1 MEDRMLL
8 KQVKKIIA
16 AVVILW
22 AAHIPFLVASED
34 SIEAVLEDYESP
46 QKLFMNVPNAQ
57 EEKNNT
63 QSQSDK
69 TAKVNATKADSV
81 QKAKIHPQ
89 DVTTPIMPQWIYSTA
104 IIETNFSDGSF
115 KKGLGTLLKNGFYLT
130 SSEVV
135 YNGKIMPKAI
145 YVKMQDDMTASLI
158 CVSKLQLK
166 AVDLDA
172 GLALL
177 KVSQSVDD
185 YCQLRPQTYYQDRI
199 FKRYGIDIFVS
210 HRNITPYVEVNY
222 PYFDEMFVFV
232 PQSMKIG
239 KVATYYDFDK
249 QKEQGYGFEISAD
262 SYEEHTY
269 GRAFY
274 DDKGVFLGMMS
285 RAGVGYV
292 PVFIERDV
300 VQDFLCN
307 AQENEIIND
316 DSVKKSCQVLGKNR
330 KRFFTDM
337 KGMANFY

>member
-1 MEDRMLL
+1 MEDLMLL
-8 KQVKKIIA
+8 KQTKKIIA
-16 AVVILW
+16 GVMVLW
-22 AAHIPFLVASED
+22 IAYIPFLIASED
-34 SIEAVLEDYESP
+34 SVEAVLEDYESP
-46 QKLFMNVPNAQ
+46 QKLFMNIPNAQ
-57 EEKNNT
+57 EVENT
-63 QSQSDK
+63 QSQSNEA
-69 TAKVNATKADSV
+69 AKVNSSKTDSV
-81 QKAKIHPQ
+81 QKTKMRPRDIA
-89 DVTTPIMPQWIYSTA
+89 TPVVPQWIYSTA

-115 KKGLGTLLKNGFYLT
+115 KKGLGTLLQNGFYLT

-145 YVKMQDDMTASLI
+145 YVKMQDDMTANLI
-158 CVSKLQLK
+158 CVSKLQVK
-166 AVDLDA
+166 SVDLDA

-185 YCQLRPQTYYQDRI
+185 FCQLRPQTYYQDRI
-199 FKRYGIDIFVS
+199 FKRYGIDVFAS
-210 HRNITPYVEVNY
+210 HRDIAPYTKVNY
-222 PYFDEMFVFV
+222 PYFDKMFVFV

-239 KVATYYDFDK
+239 RVATYYDFDK
-249 QKEQGYGFEISAD
+249 QKEQGYGFEISTD
-262 SYEEHTY
+262 SYEEYTY

-274 DDKGVFLGMMS
+274 DDKGGFLGMMS

-307 AQENEIIND
+307 AQENGIID
-316 DSVKKSCQVLGKNR
+316 DNNIKKSCQVLGENR